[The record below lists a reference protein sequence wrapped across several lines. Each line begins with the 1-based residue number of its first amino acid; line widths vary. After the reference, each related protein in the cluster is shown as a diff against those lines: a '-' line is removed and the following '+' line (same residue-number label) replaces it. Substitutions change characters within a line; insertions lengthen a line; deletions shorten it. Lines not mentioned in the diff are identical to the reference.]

1 MAKFTEFF
9 SDDAGA
15 VTIDWLVLTAG
26 ILLLGIMVVYTIGND
41 GVSKMVSNVNP
52 ALAGANTNVVI
63 GTINLE

>member
-15 VTIDWLVLTAG
+15 TTIDWLVLTAG

-41 GVSKMVSNVNP
+41 GVSKMTSTLDP
-52 ALAGANTNVVI
+52 ALSGEGANVVI
-63 GTINLE
+63 GTIDLE